1 MKKFTLY
8 LFVLIAFI
16 SLNARVEAQSY
27 DSLDIN
33 NVVAPF
39 NADGYLFWNFVTSG
53 FEVPKG
59 SGKHTVFAGAPWIG
73 GIDGAGLLHVA
84 AQTYR
89 QTGSDFFP
97 GPYKDSASNN
107 LGIYNLWNHIWKI

>member
-1 MKKFTLY
+1 MKKSTFYIFMLIGFLSFTGK
-8 LFVLIAFI
+8 VA
-16 SLNARVEAQSY
+16 AQSY
-27 DSLDIN
+27 DSLSIN

-39 NADGYLFWNFVTSG
+39 NADGYLFWNFVNAG

-59 SGKHTVFAGAPWIG
+59 SGKHTIFAGAPWIG
-73 GIDGAGLLHVA
+73 GIDNNGLLHVA

-97 GPYKDSASNN
+97 GPYK
-107 LGIYNLWNHIWKI
+107 